1 MQPGPRGYCLS
12 FGARDDTMTG
22 AAFLLFLVV
31 GVPIGLVLALAAVV
45 FIVSSGNDLLLN
57 SFALQMFSA
66 LNNFGLLAIPLFILI
81 GELMN
86 GAGITQRLVRL
97 AATFIGAVRGGLAY
111 INLIANMMVASIL
124 GSATAQIAMMS
135 QVMVPEMEKAGYKRE
150 FATAVTAFGGLLGP
164 IIPPS
169 IVFVVYAVL
178 AQLAV
183 RDMLIAGIIPGLILA
198 ALFMGTIAVLGL
210 RHAYPRGEKLEWSAR
225 WAAARQAVPMLT
237 IPAVIIGTILGGFGS
252 PTEAAALGAL
262 CAAGL
267 GFANRTLKLRDMPQ
281 ILLRT
286 GINSALVLFLVAC
299 AGVFSWVL
307 IFGQVPQGAAVWIQ
321 SVATTPAAFMLLV
334 LVMLLLVGTVID
346 GIPGLIM
353 VVPILLPIATEVYGI
368 HPVHFGVVVS
378 INLIL
383 GLLSPP
389 VGIGLYVA
397 ATVARV
403 SPLKVFRVAIPF
415 FLVTCAVLVLL
426 ALVPG
431 ISLFFLDI

>member
-1 MQPGPRGYCLS
+1 M
-12 FGARDDTMTG
+12 
-22 AAFLLFLVV
+22 AAIIFLILLVV
-31 GVPIGLVLALAAVV
+31 GVPIGVILCASALTY
-45 FIVSSGNDLLLN
+45 IVSSGNMLLLD
-57 SFALQMFSA
+57 SYPLQLFNA

-97 AATFIGAVRGGLAY
+97 AAAFLGALKGGLAY
-111 INLIANMMVASIL
+111 INLVANMMVASIL

-135 QVMVPEMEKAGYKRE
+135 QVMVPEMEKEGYRRD
-150 FATAVTAFGGLLGP
+150 FSTAVTAFGGLLGP

-183 RDMLIAGIIPGLILA
+183 RDMLLAGLLPGLMLTG
-198 ALFMGTIAVLGL
+198 LFLGTIALLGL
-210 RHAYPRGEKLEWSAR
+210 RYSYPRGERLS
-225 WAAARQAVPMLT
+225 WAEKRAAFGKALPMLS
-237 IPAVIIGTILGGFGS
+237 IPAIIIGTILGGFGS

-262 CAAGL
+262 VAFGI
-267 GFANRTLKLRDMPQ
+267 GVFVTGTLKLSDLPQ

-286 GINSALVLFLVAC
+286 GINSALVLFLVAS

-307 IFGQVPQGAAVWIQ
+307 VYGQVPQTAAAWIQ
-321 SVATTPAAFMLLV
+321 TVATTPAAFMLLV
-334 LVMLLLVGTVID
+334 LVILLLVGTVID
-346 GIPGLIM
+346 GIAGLIM

-397 ATVARV
+397 ANVAKV
-403 SPLKVFRVAIPF
+403 SPLAVFRVAMPF
-415 FLVTCAVLVLL
+415 FIVTCVALLVL
-426 ALVPG
+426 ALVPA
-431 ISLFFLDI
+431 ISLALL

>member
-1 MQPGPRGYCLS
+1 
-12 FGARDDTMTG
+12 MTL
-22 AAFLLFLVV
+22 AAFLLLLIL
-31 GVPIGLVLALAAVV
+31 GLPIGLLLCMAALV
-45 FIVSSGNDLLLN
+45 FIWETNNLVLLQSFPLKLFSSLD
-57 SFALQMFSA
+57 
-66 LNNFGLLAIPLFILI
+66 NFGLLAIPLFILI

-97 AATFIGAVRGGLAY
+97 AAAFVGALRGGLAY
-111 INLIANMMVASIL
+111 INLLANMMVASIL

-135 QVMVPEMEKAGYKRE
+135 QVMVPEMERAGYSRP
-150 FATAVTAFGGLLGP
+150 FAAGLTAYGGLLGP

-178 AQLAV
+178 AQVAV
-183 RDMLIAGIIPGLILA
+183 RDMLIAGILPGLLLSGLFILTVA
-198 ALFMGTIAVLGL
+198 AIGWRTAM
-210 RHAYPRGEKLEWSAR
+210 PRGPRLSWSERLRALR
-225 WAAARQAVPMLT
+225 EALPMLV
-237 IPAVIIGTILGGFGS
+237 IPLVIIGTILGGFGS
-252 PTEAAALGAL
+252 PTEAAGIGAL
-262 CAAGL
+262 VAMAI
-267 GFANRTLKLRDMPQ
+267 GFFYTRTLRLSDFPM

-286 GINSALVLFLVAC
+286 GLNSALVLFLVAA

-307 IFGQVPQGAAVWIQ
+307 IFGQVPQTAAAWIQ
-321 SVATTPAAFMLLV
+321 SVATTPVAFMLLV

-368 HPVHFGVVVS
+368 HPLHFGVVVS

-397 ATVARV
+397 ASV
-403 SPLKVFRVAIPF
+403 SKVNAVQVFWVTLPF
-415 FLVTCAVLVLL
+415 FIVACLALVVL
-426 ALVPG
+426 ALVPWF
-431 ISLFFLDI
+431 SLALL

>member
-1 MQPGPRGYCLS
+1 
-12 FGARDDTMTG
+12 MT
-22 AAFLLFLVV
+22 AIAFFALLLV
-31 GVPIGLVLALAAVV
+31 GVPIALVLSLAAIV
-45 FIVSSGNDLLLN
+45 FILWTGNGVLLN
-57 SFALQMFSA
+57 SYGLQMFSA
-66 LNNFGLLAIPLFILI
+66 LNNFSLLAIPLFILI

-97 AATFIGAVRGGLAY
+97 AATFLGAVKGGLAY
-111 INLIANMMVASIL
+111 INLIANMIVASIL
-124 GSATAQIAMMS
+124 GSATAQIAMMT
-135 QVMVPEMEKAGYKRE
+135 QVMVPEMEKDGYKRE
-150 FATAVTAFGGLLGP
+150 FATAITAFGGLLGP

-178 AQLAV
+178 AQVAV
-183 RDMLIAGIIPGLILA
+183 RDMLVAGIIPGLMLIG
-198 ALFMGTIAVLGL
+198 LFVGTIAVLGIWQN
-210 RHAYPRGEKLEWSAR
+210 HPRGQRLEWPER
-225 WAAARQAVPMLT
+225 WAATRKALPMLS

-262 CAAGL
+262 CAAAL
-267 GFANRTLKLRDMPQ
+267 GFINRTLKLSDLPGV
-281 ILLRT
+281 LLRT
-286 GINSALVLFLVAC
+286 GINSALVLFLVAS
-299 AGVFSWVL
+299 ASVFSWVL

-321 SVATTPAAFMLLV
+321 SVATSPAEFMLLV

-353 VVPILLPIATEVYGI
+353 VVPILLPIATEIYGI

-397 ATVARV
+397 ATVAQV
-403 SPLKVFRVAIPF
+403 NSLKVFRAAIPF
-415 FLVTCAVLVLL
+415 FIVTCLALIVL
-426 ALVPG
+426 ALVPSL
-431 ISLFFLDI
+431 SLFFLDT

>member
-1 MQPGPRGYCLS
+1 
-12 FGARDDTMTG
+12 MTSL
-22 AAFLLFLVV
+22 AFVILLFV
-31 GVPIGLVLALAAVV
+31 GVPIGLILCISALV
-45 FIVSSGNDLLLN
+45 FMVTTGNEILLE
-57 SFALQMFSA
+57 SFALKLFSS

-97 AATFIGAVRGGLAY
+97 AASFIGGVRGGLAY

-135 QVMVPEMEKAGYKRE
+135 KVMVPEMEREGYRRD
-150 FATAVTAFGGLLGP
+150 FSTAVTAFGGLLGP

-183 RDMLIAGIIPGLILA
+183 RDMLLAGILPGLILLG
-198 ALFMGTIAVLGL
+198 LFLGTIAVLGFWND
-210 RHAYPRGEKLEWSAR
+210 YPRGKKLEWPAR
-225 WAAARQAVPMLT
+225 IAALREALPMLT
-237 IPAVIIGTILGGFGS
+237 IPLIIIGTILGGFGS

-262 CAAGL
+262 CATLL
-267 GFANRTLKLRDMPQ
+267 GFFVTKTLRLSDMPK
-281 ILLRT
+281 ILLAT
-286 GINSALVLFLVAC
+286 GINSALVLFLVAS

-307 IFGQVPQGAAVWIQ
+307 VFGEVPQRAAVWIQ
-321 SVATTPAAFMLLV
+321 SVATTPQMFMLVV
-334 LVMLLLVGTVID
+334 LVVLLLVGTVID
-346 GIPGLIM
+346 GIAGLIM

-383 GLLSPP
+383 GLLTPP

-397 ATVARV
+397 ANVAKV
-403 SPLKVFRVAIPF
+403 SPLAVFRMAIPF
-415 FLVTCAVLVLL
+415 FVVTFFALILL
-426 ALVPG
+426 AMVPQ
-431 ISLFFLDI
+431 ISLAFL

>member
-1 MQPGPRGYCLS
+1 MVVAL
-12 FGARDDTMTG
+12 F
-22 AAFLLFLVV
+22 FVLLIV
-31 GVPIGLVLALAAVV
+31 GVPIGVILCMAALGY
-45 FIVSSGNDLLLN
+45 ISTSGNMVLLDSYPLQLFN
-57 SFALQMFSA
+57 S

-97 AATFIGAVRGGLAY
+97 AAAFLGALKGGLAY
-111 INLIANMMVASIL
+111 INLVANMMVASIL

-135 QVMVPEMEKAGYKRE
+135 QVMVPEMEKDGYRRD
-150 FATAVTAFGGLLGP
+150 FSTAVTAFGGLLGP

-183 RDMLIAGIIPGLILA
+183 RDMLLAGLIPGLILT
-198 ALFMGTIAVLGL
+198 ALFLGTIALLGL
-210 RHAYPRGEKLEWSAR
+210 RYNFPAGQKLSWAEKRASLRRAL
-225 WAAARQAVPMLT
+225 PMLS
-237 IPAVIIGTILGGFGS
+237 IPAIIIGVILGGIGS

-262 CAAGL
+262 SAAL
-267 GFANRTLKLRDMPQ
+267 IGFFVTKSLRVSDLPR

-286 GINSALVLFLVAC
+286 GINSSLVLFLVAS

-307 IFGQVPQGAAVWIQ
+307 VFGQVPQAAAAWIQ
-321 SVATTPAAFMLLV
+321 SVATTPATFMLLV
-334 LVMLLLVGTVID
+334 LVVLLLVGTVID
-346 GIPGLIM
+346 GIAGLIM

-368 HPVHFGVVVS
+368 HPIHFGVVVS

-397 ATVARV
+397 ANVAKV
-403 SPLKVFRVAIPF
+403 SPMAVFRVAMPF
-415 FLVTCAVLVLL
+415 FIVTCL
-426 ALVPG
+426 ALVLFALVPQ
-431 ISLFFLDI
+431 ISLALL

>member
-1 MQPGPRGYCLS
+1 M
-12 FGARDDTMTG
+12 
-22 AAFLLFLVV
+22 AALVFFVLLVV
-31 GVPIGLVLALAAVV
+31 GVPIGIILCVAALTY
-45 FIVSSGNDLLLN
+45 ILSSGNAILLD
-57 SFALQMFSA
+57 SYALQLFNA

-97 AATFIGAVRGGLAY
+97 AAAFLGALKGGLAY
-111 INLIANMMVASIL
+111 INLVANMMVASIL
-124 GSATAQIAMMS
+124 GSATAQIAMMA
-135 QVMVPEMEKAGYKRE
+135 QVMVPEMEREGYRRD
-150 FATAVTAFGGLLGP
+150 FSTAVTAFGGLLGP

-178 AQLAV
+178 AQVAV
-183 RDMLIAGIIPGLILA
+183 RDMLLAGLLPGLMLT
-198 ALFMGTIAVLGL
+198 ALFLGTIALLGL
-210 RHAYPRGEKLEWSAR
+210 RHDYPRGHKLSWAEKR
-225 WAAARQAVPMLT
+225 AAFVKALPMLT
-237 IPAVIIGTILGGFGS
+237 IPALIIGTILGGFGS

-262 CAAGL
+262 AAFAIGL
-267 GFANRTLKLRDMPQ
+267 FVTRSLRLSDLPR

-286 GINSALVLFLVAC
+286 GINSALVLFLVAS

-307 IFGQVPQGAAVWIQ
+307 VFGQVPQTAAAWIQ
-321 SVATTPAAFMLLV
+321 EVATTPAAFMLLV
-334 LVMLLLVGTVID
+334 LVVLLLVGTVID
-346 GIPGLIM
+346 GIAGLIM

-397 ATVARV
+397 ANVAQV
-403 SPLKVFRVAIPF
+403 SPLAVFRIAMPF
-415 FLVTCAVLVLL
+415 FVVTCAALLVM
-426 ALVPG
+426 ALVPA
-431 ISLFFLDI
+431 ISLAFL

>member
-1 MQPGPRGYCLS
+1 M
-12 FGARDDTMTG
+12 
-22 AAFLLFLVV
+22 AALVFVVILFV
-31 GVPIGLVLALAAVV
+31 GLPIGLVLCITALA
-45 FIVSSGNDLLLN
+45 FILSSGNPLLLD
-57 SFALQMFSA
+57 SYALQLFGS

-86 GAGITQRLVRL
+86 GASITQRLVRL
-97 AATFIGAVRGGLAY
+97 AAAFLGALRGGLAY
-111 INLIANMMVASIL
+111 INLVANMMVASIL

-135 QVMVPEMEKAGYKRE
+135 QVMVPEMERAGYRRD

-183 RDMLIAGIIPGLILA
+183 RDMLLAGLLPGLMLTA
-198 ALFMGTIAVLGL
+198 AFLGTIAALGL
-210 RHAYPRGEKLEWSAR
+210 RQDYPRGEAMTWREKG
-225 WAAARQAVPMLT
+225 AVLRRALPMLT
-237 IPAVIIGTILGGFGS
+237 IPAIIIGTILGGIGS

-262 CAAGL
+262 AAALIGL
-267 GFANRTLKLRDMPQ
+267 FVTRTLRLADLPQ

-286 GINSALVLFLVAC
+286 GINSALVLFLVAS
-299 AGVFSWVL
+299 ASVFSWVL
-307 IFGQVPQGAAVWIQ
+307 IYGQVPQGAAAWVQ
-321 SVATTPAAFMLLV
+321 EVATTPAAFMLLV
-334 LVMLLLVGTVID
+334 LVLLLLVGTVID
-346 GIPGLIM
+346 GIAGLIM

-397 ATVARV
+397 ANVAQV
-403 SPLKVFRVAIPF
+403 SPLAVFRVAMPF
-415 FLVTCAVLVLL
+415 FLVTCMTLVLL
-426 ALVPG
+426 ALVPR
-431 ISLFFLDI
+431 ISLAFL